1 MFKAI
6 YRFIC
11 LLAATSIMSFV
22 YAVDAYP
29 NKPIRLVVP
38 YPAAG
43 GTDSIA
49 MPLALQLATRLGQP
63 VIVDNRGGA
72 GGSIGMEYVARAP
85 ADGYTL
91 LLALTPQLAVNGSL
105 YEKIPYDPIKDFL
118 PISLIAEAPYVLV
131 VNPSLPVNTLKE
143 FLAMAKSENGKLAY
157 ATSGSGSGAH
167 MAAELLISMTGIS
180 MTHIPYKGGGPAMA
194 DVLAGHVKVLFTPP
208 VSSMQHILSGR
219 LRPLAVT
226 GSKRL
231 PGLPNVPTIAEAGV
245 IGYESTVW
253 YGVLA
258 PPNTSREIIMRIN
271 KELLQTLKDPTFKE
285 MLNTNGIEP
294 IGTTPEA
301 LNNYIAKEIINWSK
315 VIKSAG
321 LKAE

>member
-1 MFKAI
+1 MYKAI

-49 MPLALQLATRLGQP
+49 RPLALQLATRLGQP

-301 LNNYIAKEIINWSK
+301 LNNYIAKEIIKWSK

>member
-49 MPLALQLATRLGQP
+49 RPLALQLATRLGQP

-118 PISLIAEAPYVLV
+118 PISLIAEAPYV
-131 VNPSLPVNTLKE
+131 
-143 FLAMAKSENGKLAY
+143 
-157 ATSGSGSGAH
+157 
-167 MAAELLISMTGIS
+167 
-180 MTHIPYKGGGPAMA
+180 
-194 DVLAGHVKVLFTPP
+194 
-208 VSSMQHILSGR
+208 
-219 LRPLAVT
+219 
-226 GSKRL
+226 
-231 PGLPNVPTIAEAGV
+231 
-245 IGYESTVW
+245 
-253 YGVLA
+253 
-258 PPNTSREIIMRIN
+258 
-271 KELLQTLKDPTFKE
+271 
-285 MLNTNGIEP
+285 
-294 IGTTPEA
+294 
-301 LNNYIAKEIINWSK
+301 
-315 VIKSAG
+315 
-321 LKAE
+321 

>member
-1 MFKAI
+1 
-6 YRFIC
+6 
-11 LLAATSIMSFV
+11 
-22 YAVDAYP
+22 
-29 NKPIRLVVP
+29 
-38 YPAAG
+38 
-43 GTDSIA
+43 
-49 MPLALQLATRLGQP
+49 
-63 VIVDNRGGA
+63 
-72 GGSIGMEYVARAP
+72 
-85 ADGYTL
+85 
-91 LLALTPQLAVNGSL
+91 
-105 YEKIPYDPIKDFL
+105 
-118 PISLIAEAPYVLV
+118 
-131 VNPSLPVNTLKE
+131 
-143 FLAMAKSENGKLAY
+143 
-157 ATSGSGSGAH
+157 

-301 LNNYIAKEIINWSK
+301 LNNYIAKEIIKWSK